1 MKNRQSFWLYYPPQ
15 LLLQPF
21 LFLHMP
27 KMQAGHR
34 KTATGTIMIPT
45 GSPLPTPGRS
55 LVTTGTIWILTESVP
70 LPLRLTN
77 TM

>member
-1 MKNRQSFWLYYPPQ
+1 MKKQTKLLAVLSTAALAAALSFPAYAKNAGWAQENGNWYYYDSY
-15 LLLQPF
+15 
-21 LFLHMP
+21 
-27 KMQAGHR
+27 GE
-34 KTATGTIMIPT
+34 
-45 GSPLPTPGRS
+45 PLPTPGRS

>member
-27 KMQAGHR
+27 KMLAGHR
-34 KTATGTIMIPT
+34 KTETGTTMTPM
-45 GSPLPTPGRS
+45 GSPLQTPGKNPAM
-55 LVTTGTIWILTESVP
+55 TGTIWIPTESEP
-70 LPLRLTN
+70 HPPRLTN

>member
-1 MKNRQSFWLYYPPQ
+1 MKKQTKLLAVLSTAALAAALSFPAYA
-15 LLLQPF
+15 
-21 LFLHMP
+21 

-34 KTATGTIMIPT
+34 KTATGTIMTPT